1 MAFLFILE
9 LGIMLQNDIPASMK
23 QQYYR
28 VTVVFSKSGIL
39 ACECDCKA
47 GSKGLDKVVCVHV
60 LPVLMQFVVFMF
72 EDLGENL
79 LIEFCN
85 RWNATLEEKLSSHL
99 DEIREYI
106 VHIMDSIGCT
116 SDETN
121 KAKLSP
127 TIKGM
132 LDSFCVGTEKKKN
145 IPLPP
150 KDDELIP
157 LSQYL
162 SVSTSKS
169 LKKLLTKKRKTDLSP
184 ATLLTTRKTKSS
196 RKFPSDPT
204 ILKKNKNLVSVLQ
217 SLVCD
222 FCKVPTNTTS
232 HVCIHGM
239 LDGPR
244 VVEGTTTRVCGLAS
258 CIGCKEKY
266 KLEEEEHR
274 TSCPIHCKART
285 MKPADH
291 PLLEKIDDAED
302 EVQVEEGEEPPPE
315 QIPKDSTFLPDYERI
330 KYAID
335 GIGSLYVVKNTNDNQ
350 EVDISSYPGIKILGM
365 RSSAIIKT
373 ANRRQKYIENETK
386 SMYKK
391 MRDLMKMADKRVKI
405 RKKKK
410 SIVTEKNTVQENEV
424 ANLEEV
430 ANDIVINDNV
440 ISSQSSSTSPTPI
453 SNIALSA
460 IFNQENTT
468 STSSSSTSTPISN
481 FASSATLHQNNNS
494 TSSQPSS
501 STSIFISNSTSLSQP
516 SSQSSSQSSS
526 SNTSSTSNFTS
537 SKFYQIT
544 STTRNRRRRFI
555 LPTTTSRNIQTS
567 AAVTV
572 EEPTFELR
580 RSRKKTDRK
589 FSFKCCFPN
598 CHNNNNAP
606 GVSFTKVMKE
616 PVAKADMTKP
626 RNLRN
631 FHRKLN
637 HHTLL
642 ISRCGLKNKKW
653 TQNTR
658 FCTQHTTE
666 TVRLKKKIN
675 ICGAVEEIVFEYK
688 NIPTGTG
695 VQTEPQTL
703 SVFDRRAVTDWKQF
717 ENKKLDKH
725 GTEATEEIMQYKNKW
740 LSCYSP
746 ETLAKKHG
754 ISQRAREEINL
765 PVYQMGETSST
776 IQKMIKKDD
785 DKVSKRKKSSIITNN
800 ILRLED
806 DPSSFTSSSSTKQQ
820 TIKRRKT
827 RKSPN
832 NNISTPAVTP
842 MSETCDEI
850 KRRTGFLSEEVMMRF
865 IIIVCNA
872 DTTFIEETISN
883 ELTWFEEW
891 FLYFEVLWLR
901 SHTRWQ
907 DAAKIFNTTQIS
919 VLRQV
924 FDSKCQ
930 TVLACRSS
938 WPIYAFHHEDVHLRK
953 DKWNLKYDEYKRIV
967 QWDDTNVPFT
977 FKPSRADN
985 QRLTYSSYYGMNC
998 AKGGV
1003 FLQLCGWLGVEK
1015 LWVGA
1020 TSDSHYQIHNKIFE
1034 KQRDFAAKDLYK
1046 GKHIPFTNVFDK
1058 GYRLTLE
1065 AHRAGEQECI
1075 QPIFAKSDRRFA
1087 RDETVVSASVA
1098 ADRSGNERAVNM
1110 AKKSG
1115 YIKRG
1120 LTPAG
1125 SPERLNNAWLAW
1137 SFQVNFMYN
1146 TVL

>member
-85 RWNATLEEKLSSHL
+85 RWNATLDERLSSHL
-99 DEIREYI
+99 HEIREYI
-106 VHIMDSIGCT
+106 VQIMDSIGCT

-405 RKKKK
+405 RK
-410 SIVTEKNTVQENEV
+410 
-424 ANLEEV
+424 
-430 ANDIVINDNV
+430 
-440 ISSQSSSTSPTPI
+440 
-453 SNIALSA
+453 
-460 IFNQENTT
+460 
-468 STSSSSTSTPISN
+468 
-481 FASSATLHQNNNS
+481 
-494 TSSQPSS
+494 
-501 STSIFISNSTSLSQP
+501 
-516 SSQSSSQSSS
+516 
-526 SNTSSTSNFTS
+526 
-537 SKFYQIT
+537 
-544 STTRNRRRRFI
+544 
-555 LPTTTSRNIQTS
+555 
-567 AAVTV
+567 
-572 EEPTFELR
+572 
-580 RSRKKTDRK
+580 
-589 FSFKCCFPN
+589 
-598 CHNNNNAP
+598 
-606 GVSFTKVMKE
+606 
-616 PVAKADMTKP
+616 
-626 RNLRN
+626 
-631 FHRKLN
+631 
-637 HHTLL
+637 
-642 ISRCGLKNKKW
+642 
-653 TQNTR
+653 
-658 FCTQHTTE
+658 
-666 TVRLKKKIN
+666 
-675 ICGAVEEIVFEYK
+675 
-688 NIPTGTG
+688 
-695 VQTEPQTL
+695 
-703 SVFDRRAVTDWKQF
+703 
-717 ENKKLDKH
+717 
-725 GTEATEEIMQYKNKW
+725 
-740 LSCYSP
+740 
-746 ETLAKKHG
+746 
-754 ISQRAREEINL
+754 
-765 PVYQMGETSST
+765 
-776 IQKMIKKDD
+776 
-785 DKVSKRKKSSIITNN
+785 
-800 ILRLED
+800 
-806 DPSSFTSSSSTKQQ
+806 
-820 TIKRRKT
+820 
-827 RKSPN
+827 
-832 NNISTPAVTP
+832 
-842 MSETCDEI
+842 
-850 KRRTGFLSEEVMMRF
+850 
-865 IIIVCNA
+865 
-872 DTTFIEETISN
+872 
-883 ELTWFEEW
+883 
-891 FLYFEVLWLR
+891 
-901 SHTRWQ
+901 
-907 DAAKIFNTTQIS
+907 
-919 VLRQV
+919 
-924 FDSKCQ
+924 
-930 TVLACRSS
+930 
-938 WPIYAFHHEDVHLRK
+938 
-953 DKWNLKYDEYKRIV
+953 
-967 QWDDTNVPFT
+967 
-977 FKPSRADN
+977 
-985 QRLTYSSYYGMNC
+985 
-998 AKGGV
+998 
-1003 FLQLCGWLGVEK
+1003 
-1015 LWVGA
+1015 
-1020 TSDSHYQIHNKIFE
+1020 
-1034 KQRDFAAKDLYK
+1034 
-1046 GKHIPFTNVFDK
+1046 
-1058 GYRLTLE
+1058 
-1065 AHRAGEQECI
+1065 
-1075 QPIFAKSDRRFA
+1075 
-1087 RDETVVSASVA
+1087 
-1098 ADRSGNERAVNM
+1098 
-1110 AKKSG
+1110 
-1115 YIKRG
+1115 
-1120 LTPAG
+1120 
-1125 SPERLNNAWLAW
+1125 
-1137 SFQVNFMYN
+1137 
-1146 TVL
+1146 